1 MLLPTVIYALL
12 PRTQHLLL
20 TLPKPKLVTKTLNKY
35 YEVIRYIYI
44 SISIY
49 IDIYIKVMVMVLV
62 MVMVTIIAM
71 VMVMVNFNK
80 L

>member
-1 MLLPTVIYALL
+1 MSYTPYYQKLNTYCL
-12 PRTQHLLL
+12 RF
-20 TLPKPKLVTKTLNKY
+20 PKPKLVTKTPNKY

-49 IDIYIKVMVMVLV
+49 ISIYIYIKVLV